1 MGTRILRRQAIAGWI
16 RVLGDKRIMAIM
28 PESLKFTPEE
38 QAKLEAIRVK
48 ARARHERERKA
59 AAKRGRKDY
68 PMLPYECSWAY
79 EEQFRRAVR
88 NPAPEP
94 RRRFGFLSC

>member
-1 MGTRILRRQAIAGWI
+1 
-16 RVLGDKRIMAIM
+16 MAII

-48 ARARHERERKA
+48 TRARHERERKA

-68 PMLPYECSWAY
+68 PLLPYECSWAY
-79 EEQFRRAVR
+79 EEQFRREVS